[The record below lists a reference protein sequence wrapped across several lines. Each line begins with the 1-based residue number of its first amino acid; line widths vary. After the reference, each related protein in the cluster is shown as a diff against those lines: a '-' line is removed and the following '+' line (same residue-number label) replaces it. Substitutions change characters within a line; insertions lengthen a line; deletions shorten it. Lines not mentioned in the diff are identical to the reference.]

1 MFNPAYKLTEHRII
15 IEDTRLKTIKEK
27 FFNQSISMKNRLL
40 TKESGRGLKIMKIG
54 VLVGGG
60 DAPGLNAAIKAAVS
74 KAHEI
79 GYDVVG
85 IKNGWAGLLELD
97 TQPLSVDDVEEIHS
111 RGGVVLFTSR
121 TNPFKIENGPKKVM
135 ANMKKLKVDALV
147 VMGGED
153 TLGVA
158 QKLSEMGVHVV
169 GVPKTIDNDIGGT
182 DYSIGFDTAVAI
194 ATDAIDKLRTTAEA
208 HHRIVIVEVMG
219 RNTGWIA
226 LYAGLAGGA
235 NLTLIPEVPLGLNQV
250 YGLLKYRKQNGKA
263 YSIIVVAEGARV
275 LKEKEQIL
283 VATEERD
290 EFGHPRLGGISRVLE
305 KLIQE
310 NTGLEARSVILGHLQ
325 RGGSPTAFDRILA
338 MRLATKAVEL
348 IKNKKFGEMASFKAS
363 DVVSVPLKEALKERK
378 SVPPELYEMA
388 KTLFR

>member
-1 MFNPAYKLTEHRII
+1 
-15 IEDTRLKTIKEK
+15 
-27 FFNQSISMKNRLL
+27 
-40 TKESGRGLKIMKIG
+40 MKIG

-60 DAPGLNAAIKAAVS
+60 DAPGLNAALKAVVN
-74 KAHEI
+74 KANEYGFEVI
-79 GYDVVG
+79 G
-85 IKNGWAGLLELD
+85 IRRGWAGLLEQD
-97 TQPLSVDDVEEIHS
+97 TQPLSTDVVEEIHS
-111 RGGVVLFTSR
+111 RGGVLLYTSR
-121 TNPFKIENGPKKVM
+121 TNPFKVEKGTKAIIENM
-135 ANMKKLKVDALV
+135 TKLKIDALI

-158 QKLSEMGVHVV
+158 QRLSEMGVPIV
-169 GVPKTIDNDIGGT
+169 GVPKTIDNDLAGT

-219 RNTGWIA
+219 RHTGWIA

-235 NLTLIPEVPLGLNQV
+235 NLTLIPEVPFSLTQV
-250 YGLLKYRKQNGKA
+250 YQLVKNRHASGKV
-263 YSIIVVAEGARV
+263 YSIIVVAEGARL
-275 LKEKEQIL
+275 LKEEEQLI
-283 VATEERD
+283 VESQEKD

-305 KLIQE
+305 RLIQE

-348 IKNKKFGEMASFKAS
+348 IKEGKFGHMTSFQACEI
-363 DVVSVPLKEALKERK
+363 VSVPLKGALTERK
-378 SVPPELYEMA
+378 SIAPELYEVA
-388 KTLFR
+388 KTFFK

>member
-1 MFNPAYKLTEHRII
+1 M
-15 IEDTRLKTIKEK
+15 
-27 FFNQSISMKNRLL
+27 
-40 TKESGRGLKIMKIG
+40 
-54 VLVGGG
+54 
-60 DAPGLNAAIKAAVS
+60 
-74 KAHEI
+74 
-79 GYDVVG
+79 G
-85 IKNGWAGLLELD
+85 I
-97 TQPLSVDDVEEIHS
+97 P
-111 RGGVVLFTSR
+111 
-121 TNPFKIENGPKKVM
+121 
-135 ANMKKLKVDALV
+135 
-147 VMGGED
+147 
-153 TLGVA
+153 
-158 QKLSEMGVHVV
+158 VV
-169 GVPKTIDNDIGGT
+169 GVPKTIDNDLGGT

-208 HHRIVIVEVMG
+208 HHRIIIVEVMG

-226 LYAGLAGGA
+226 LHAGLAGGA

-325 RGGSPTAFDRILA
+325 RGGPPTAFDRILA
-338 MRLATKAVEL
+338 MRLANKAVEL
-348 IKNKKFGEMASFKAS
+348 IKEKRFGEMASFHAS
-363 DVVSVPLKEALKERK
+363 NIVSVPLKEALAGRK
-378 SVPPELYEMA
+378 SVPPELYEVA
-388 KTLFR
+388 KTFFR

>member
-1 MFNPAYKLTEHRII
+1 
-15 IEDTRLKTIKEK
+15 
-27 FFNQSISMKNRLL
+27 
-40 TKESGRGLKIMKIG
+40 MKIG

-74 KAHEI
+74 KAHEF

-97 TQPLSVDDVEEIHS
+97 TQPLSLDDVEEIHS
-111 RGGVVLFTSR
+111 RGGVVLHTSR
-121 TNPFKIENGPKKVM
+121 TNPFKIENGPKQVIG
-135 ANMKKLKVDALV
+135 NMKKLKIEALV

-158 QKLSEMGVHVV
+158 RKLSEMGIPVV
-169 GVPKTIDNDIGGT
+169 GVPKTIDNDLGGT

-208 HHRIVIVEVMG
+208 HHRIIIVEVMG

-226 LYAGLAGGA
+226 LHAGLAGGA

-325 RGGSPTAFDRILA
+325 RGGPPTAFDRILA

>member
-1 MFNPAYKLTEHRII
+1 
-15 IEDTRLKTIKEK
+15 
-27 FFNQSISMKNRLL
+27 
-40 TKESGRGLKIMKIG
+40 MKIG

-60 DAPGLNAAIKAAVS
+60 DAPGLNAAIKAVVS
-74 KAHEI
+74 KAHEF
-79 GYDVVG
+79 GYDTIG
-85 IKNGWAGLLELD
+85 IKNGWAGLLDLD
-97 TQPLSVDDVEEIHS
+97 TKPLTIDDVEEIHS
-111 RGGVVLFTSR
+111 RGGVVLYTSR
-121 TNPFKIENGPKKVM
+121 TNPFKIENGPQRVIQ
-135 ANMKKLKVDALV
+135 NMKKLKIDALV

-158 QKLSEMGVHVV
+158 LKLYEMGVPVV
-169 GVPKTIDNDIGGT
+169 GLPKTIDNDLNGT

-226 LYAGLAGGA
+226 LHAGLAGGA

-250 YGLLKYRKQNGKA
+250 YGLLKYRKQTGKA
-263 YSIIVVAEGARV
+263 YSIMVVAEGAKV
-275 LKEKEQIL
+275 LQEKEQII
-283 VATEERD
+283 VATKEKD

-305 KLIQE
+305 KLIQD

-348 IKNKKFGEMASFKAS
+348 IKEKMFGQMASFEAC
-363 DVVSVPLKEALKERK
+363 DIVSIPLKEAMASRK

-388 KTLFR
+388 KTFFR